1 MSLYFRIASY
11 IRPYWTTFAVAVSA
25 MFLYAFFD
33 IFSIALFIPFLRAL
47 FNPGSAAQTGD
58 SRVDEV
64 LTDILSRFVDLS
76 GAPEAAVRGIIVF
89 MLVAFALK
97 NIFGFLSSY
106 LVAWL
111 DQSLSRDLRRQV
123 YNHLLD
129 LDLGFFGRTKMGQI
143 VSRLTHDIE
152 QLRQLVTRELAKAIS
167 SGFEFIGSV
176 ALMVALSWKLT
187 VAAFLVLPGMFIIW
201 GPLLRRLRRGD
212 RRVLNLAAEINSH
225 IQETF
230 SGIRLVK
237 SSSAEAHERARFRD
251 LTGQYFRTFTRTE
264 RLRALA
270 PPFSEMLAALGTAI
284 LLYYGTRLVLFE
296 GSLSSEIFIVFIA
309 GSTKLYSPVKYLSKL
324 PTVIQPGLV
333 GAERVMEFL
342 DAPIEIRTREGAVPF
357 PGLQREIRY
366 EGVDFQYRPDHPVLS
381 GIDLVVPCG
390 SVVALVG
397 ASGAGKTTMVD
408 LLGRFYDVTAGRITI
423 DGQDIRDFQ
432 IRTLRQSLG
441 IVSQDTVLFHD
452 TVRNNIAYGVEDA
465 SDEAVVEAARM
476 ANAHEFIMELPDGY
490 GTLVGERGADL
501 SGGQRQRLA
510 IARAILRDPPILIF
524 DEATSALDT
533 ESERL
538 VQQATQHLLEGRTVF
553 VIAHRLSTVQQADQ
567 IVVMAEGRIV
577 ERGTHQ
583 TLMSDSGVYRRLH
596 DLQFL
601 VGEEGNALPAPED
614 PA

>member
-1 MSLYFRIASY
+1 LSLYFRIASY
-11 IRPYWTTFAVAVSA
+11 IKPYWLVFGVAVAA

-47 FNPGSAAQTGD
+47 FNPGAAAQTGD

-64 LTDILSRFVDLS
+64 LTTFLSWFVDLS
-76 GAPEAAVRGIIVF
+76 GAPEVAVRGIILF
-89 MLVAFALK
+89 MLVTFALK
-97 NIFGFLSSY
+97 NVFGFLSQY

-123 YNHLLD
+123 YNHLLS
-129 LDLGFFGRTKMGQI
+129 LDLSFFGRTRMGQI

-167 SGFEFIGSV
+167 STFEFIGSV

-187 VAAFLVLPGMFIIW
+187 VAAFLVLPGMFLVW
-201 GPLLRRLRRGD
+201 GPLLKRLRRGD
-212 RRVLNLAAEINSH
+212 RSVLNQAAEVNSH

-237 SSSAEAHERARFRD
+237 SSSAEEHERTRFRD
-251 LTGQYFRTFTRTE
+251 LTGRYFKTFVRTE

-342 DAPIEIRTREGAVPF
+342 DAPVEIRNREDAIPF
-357 PGLQREIRY
+357 PGLEREIRY
-366 EGVDFQYRPDHPVLS
+366 EDVHFEYREGRPVLS
-381 GIDLVVPCG
+381 DIDVTVPRG

-408 LLGRFYDVTAGRITI
+408 LLGRFYDVTQGRITI
-423 DGQDIRDFQ
+423 DGRDIREFE
-432 IRTLRQSLG
+432 IRTLRQALG
-441 IVSQDTVLFHD
+441 IVSQETVLFHD
-452 TVRNNIAYGVEDA
+452 TVRNNIAYGVENA
-465 SDEAVVEAARM
+465 SDEAVVRAARM
-476 ANAHEFIMELPDGY
+476 ANAHDFVMELPDGY
-490 GTLVGERGADL
+490 DTLVGERGTDL

-553 VIAHRLSTVQQADQ
+553 VIAHRLSTIQKADQ
-567 IVVMAEGRIV
+567 ILVMAEGRIV

-583 TLMSDSGVYRRLH
+583 TLMAESGVYRRLH

-601 VGEEGNALPAPED
+601 EGDEANALAPPES
-614 PA
+614 PE